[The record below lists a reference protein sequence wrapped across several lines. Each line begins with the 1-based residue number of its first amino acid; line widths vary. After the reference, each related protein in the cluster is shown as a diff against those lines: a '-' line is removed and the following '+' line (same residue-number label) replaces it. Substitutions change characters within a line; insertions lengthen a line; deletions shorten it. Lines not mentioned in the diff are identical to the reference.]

1 MGSRD
6 LHLQSS
12 IMVWGG
18 LESSSELTS
27 KYDDND
33 DFLATFTIANE
44 AANSLPP
51 LVHMTWQIVAALM
64 LLGCCGHVYN
74 RTAAAFEKSQK
85 RLWGVKKRGPNDLCW
100 LPEKRGLRSIALA
113 TISSSSCCNSERT
126 KKKKEEEGLTKET
139 YTYQI
144 CMIEQSRK
152 DLLII
157 SQGQGIGNFYGLRR
171 KPITTRAL
179 SLSAAATAVHSI
191 PK

>member
-51 LVHMTWQIVAALM
+51 LVHMTWQIVAAAAAA
-64 LLGCCGHVYN
+64 LLGCGGVCNV
-74 RTAAAFEKSQK
+74 AF
-85 RLWGVKKRGPNDLCW
+85 
-100 LPEKRGLRSIALA
+100 
-113 TISSSSCCNSERT
+113 
-126 KKKKEEEGLTKET
+126 
-139 YTYQI
+139 
-144 CMIEQSRK
+144 
-152 DLLII
+152 
-157 SQGQGIGNFYGLRR
+157 
-171 KPITTRAL
+171 
-179 SLSAAATAVHSI
+179 
-191 PK
+191 